1 MIFDDES
8 PAAAPQ
14 PAAIP
19 LAESQPSSEGDVPP
33 DETRGDSGSYGDFT
47 LPEGQNADP
56 AVLDEFKSLAAEN
69 GLSQEAAQKF
79 VDLQARLNQK
89 QQQSV
94 AAITRQWARDAR
106 ADTEFGGAGFDRNV
120 GLAQQALSAFGSPAL
135 SDLINQTGLGNHP
148 EIIRTFW
155 RIGRALSED
164 GRIVAGAG
172 PRGDRL
178 SALYPTMVNKE

>member
-1 MIFDDES
+1 MMFDDES
-8 PAAAPQ
+8 PAAAVQ

-19 LAESQPSSEGDVPP
+19 LAESETQPMGNALS
-33 DETRGDSGSYGDFT
+33 DETGVDTGSYGDFV
-47 LPEGQNADP
+47 LPEGQSADQ
-56 AVLDEFKSLAAEN
+56 AVMDAFKSLAAEN

-79 VDLQARLNQK
+79 VDLQAQLNQK
-89 QQQSV
+89 QQQSI
-94 AAITRQWARDAR
+94 AGITQQWAKDAR

-135 SDLINQTGLGNHP
+135 TDLINQTGLGNHP
-148 EIIRTFW
+148 EVIRTFW